1 MVFVLQVIKQFS
13 QILQVEELDLFVVK
27 LIILLLPF
35 ILLVF
40 TYSVTQENTVPM

>member
-40 TYSVTQENTVPM
+40 TYSFTQENTVPM